1 MSDIFNVVI
10 ESFQYGFII
19 RAFLA
24 GIFIS
29 ISASLLGVFLV
40 LKNYSLIG
48 DGLAHVTFASVGLA
62 FVFQKEPLLFSLPIV
77 ILASLLILK
86 ISENKSIH
94 NDSAIGMVSTLAL
107 AFGIVLV
114 SVAQGFNADL
124 FSYLFGSILLVSE
137 VDLWLSVASTLLV
150 VGFVYL
156 YYYDLFLIS
165 YDEEFALLNQVKVK
179 RLNYFITILMAI
191 VIVISIRI
199 LGTML
204 ISAMIIFPIVSAMQC
219 TKGFLKT
226 TLTTITF
233 AILGVVIGL
242 LCSIILNLPSG
253 ATIVL
258 TNGIIFLFCYCLNK
272 LN

>member
-1 MSDIFNVVI
+1 MSDVFTIVF

-62 FVFQKEPLLFSLPIV
+62 FVFQQEPLLFSLPIV

-86 ISENKSIH
+86 ISESKSIH

-107 AFGIVLV
+107 AFGIILV

-137 VDLWLSVASTLLV
+137 VDLWLSLLSSVLV
-150 VGFVYL
+150 VGFVYFN
-156 YYYDLFLIS
+156 YYDLFLIS
-165 YDEEFALLNQVKVK
+165 YDEEFALLNGVKVK
-179 RLNYFITILMAI
+179 RLNYMITILMAA
-191 VIVISIRI
+191 VIVIAIRI

-226 TLTTITF
+226 TLTTIVLAVTG
-233 AILGVVIGL
+233 IVVGL
-242 LCSIILNLPSG
+242 LCSIILNFPSG

-258 TNGIIFLFCYCLNK
+258 MNGIIFLVCFGLNK
-272 LN
+272 VK